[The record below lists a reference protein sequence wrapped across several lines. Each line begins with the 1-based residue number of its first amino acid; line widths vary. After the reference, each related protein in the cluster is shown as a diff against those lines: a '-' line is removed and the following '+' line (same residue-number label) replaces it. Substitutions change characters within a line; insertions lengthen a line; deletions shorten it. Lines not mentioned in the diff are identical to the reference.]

1 MNNAIILFPAKLF
14 NLIYSSVLLRFKSI
28 KQRSIFVTIL
38 QSNRNLHTI
47 DFLQLTYINY
57 FFSKKLKFF
66 PKKFGN
72 PNFVRIFVM

>member
-28 KQRSIFVTIL
+28 KQTKSIFVTIL
-38 QSNRNLHTI
+38 QSNCDLYTF

-57 FFSKKLKFF
+57 FFSKK
-66 PKKFGN
+66 N
-72 PNFVRIFVM
+72 